1 MTCDEFLATI
11 DAYLDDALSIMDILR
26 VHRHLLSCECC
37 YRVMG
42 SEATLHSLLADD
54 AARDQPPGS
63 LRERITLRVAAEER
77 ARSKARARPEPF
89 ASRSAILA
97 GRLGQASSS
106 SSTDLRKQECGGP
119 DTSRS

>member
-1 MTCDEFLATI
+1 MTCDEFLGTI
-11 DAYLDDALSIMDILR
+11 DAYLDDALSIRDILR

-37 YRVMG
+37 HQVMG

-63 LRERITLRVAAEER
+63 LRERIILRVAAEES
-77 ARSKARARPEPF
+77 ARSRA
-89 ASRSAILA
+89 
-97 GRLGQASSS
+97 RLGQASSS